1 MEFRGLVTR
10 RTPYKSISCRCR
22 GGGKGKG
29 FCSLPPSLFFFL
41 RSIDAPFAPHVYTRV
56 LLASIFEF
64 NLFYMWIMDD
74 LVTFSFFF
82 IDIFVRLNLFLL
94 ELLHEIFKF
103 ALRES
108 LIRDVTAKY
117 GVEICLV

>member
-1 MEFRGLVTR
+1 MGSLLDELLTNQLAVGAGEEEKEKDF
-10 RTPYKSISCRCR
+10 
-22 GGGKGKG
+22 
-29 FCSLPPSLFFFL
+29 FSLPPSLFFFL

-94 ELLHEIFKF
+94 ELLHKF
-103 ALRES
+103 SSLR
-108 LIRDVTAKY
+108 
-117 GVEICLV
+117 

>member
-1 MEFRGLVTR
+1 
-10 RTPYKSISCRCR
+10 
-22 GGGKGKG
+22 
-29 FCSLPPSLFFFL
+29 
-41 RSIDAPFAPHVYTRV
+41 
-56 LLASIFEF
+56 
-64 NLFYMWIMDD
+64 MWIMDD

>member
-29 FCSLPPSLFFFL
+29 F
-41 RSIDAPFAPHVYTRV
+41 APFAPHVYTRV

-94 ELLHEIFKF
+94 ELLHKF
-103 ALRES
+103 SSLR
-108 LIRDVTAKY
+108 
-117 GVEICLV
+117 